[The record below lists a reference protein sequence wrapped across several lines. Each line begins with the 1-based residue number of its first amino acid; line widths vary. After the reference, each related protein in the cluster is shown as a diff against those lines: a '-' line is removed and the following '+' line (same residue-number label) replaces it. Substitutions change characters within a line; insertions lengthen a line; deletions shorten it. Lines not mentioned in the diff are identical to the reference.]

1 MTTQQKLE
9 LIKKTKVVP
18 VVVFNSI
25 DEVLPKMEALVKG
38 GLPCAEITFRT
49 ACAAEAIALAVK
61 NYPEAFIGAGTVINR
76 NQCEQAIV
84 AGAQFIVS
92 PGFSPEVADC
102 CAEHDMLYL
111 PGIVTPTEAMAAIAK
126 GLTTLKFFPASNYG
140 GLKTIKAICAAF
152 PYLQIMPTGGISAEN
167 ILEYLAYDKMIACG
181 GSWMMKGTPADI
193 EKAAREAVELVNGK

>member
-1 MTTQQKLE
+1 MLE
-9 LIKKTKVVP
+9 KIAQTKVVP

-25 DEVLPKMEALVKG
+25 EEVMPKMNALVKG

-49 ACAAEAIALAVK
+49 ECAAEAIKMTVE
-61 NYPEAFIGAGTVINR
+61 NFPEMLVGAGTVINK

-84 AGAQFIVS
+84 AGAKFIVS
-92 PGFSPEVADC
+92 PGFSAEVADC
-102 CAEHDMLYL
+102 CAAHNMLYL

-152 PYLQIMPTGGISAEN
+152 PYIKIMPTGGITAEN
-167 ILEYLAYDKMIACG
+167 VLEYLACDKIIACG
-181 GSWMMKGTPADI
+181 GSWMMKGTPAEI
-193 EKAAREAVELVNGK
+193 EAKTREVVELVKNA